1 MSKPPINMTGKVVGK
16 YVGGAGKIIIQNL
29 NPLDVLRE
37 YVSYRKTVEE
47 QKTEREKILAQRDIA
62 IKSIESEKEVI
73 LKYFELRFSERK
85 EALSQLFEVLHQ
97 AVESKNTAVVDS
109 VLDGILGIIKD
120 NPLKD
125 FESFRRS
132 RISGETI
139 EI

>member
-1 MSKPPINMTGKVVGK
+1 MNENTIGKIITKYVGDTGKV
-16 YVGGAGKIIIQNL
+16 IIQDL
-29 NPLDVLRE
+29 NPLDILEE
-37 YVSYRKTVEE
+37 YISYRKKAEE

-97 AVESKNTAVVDS
+97 AIENKNISTADYI
-109 VLDGILGIIKD
+109 LDGILGIIRE

-132 RISGETI
+132 RISGEII